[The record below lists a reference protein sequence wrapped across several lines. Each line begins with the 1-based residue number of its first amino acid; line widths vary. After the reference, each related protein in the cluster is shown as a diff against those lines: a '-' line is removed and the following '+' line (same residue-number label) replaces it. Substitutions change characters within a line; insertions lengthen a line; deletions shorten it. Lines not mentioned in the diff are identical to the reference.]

1 MKHLWIRLAAVAL
14 IAAAASTGASAA
26 SGKKT
31 YAPRGEALPNQV
43 ERLLV
48 EKRYDEALKVAEDGL
63 KANGMSVQL
72 RFQRAVVL
80 ERMGRAEDAIA
91 AFEEIIRTYPEI
103 PEPYNNLAAI
113 YSQQGKLDRA
123 EELLKKVDYRKVT
136 VGADNTV
143 TMEEGVEADL
153 GCITKGY
160 CSDRVL
166 QLFAERGIQS
176 AIVNLGGN
184 VQTLGTKVNGS
195 LWRIALIDPF
205 GNGYAGMVTVENKA
219 VITSGGYERYF
230 VEDGVTYHHIMDPK
244 TGSTARTGLSS
255 ATVVTDRGVRGDGLS
270 TALFVLGVEG
280 AADLWRTRGDFEMVL
295 ITDGGD
301 VLITPGL
308 KDSFTLLDSYMGKE
322 VRIIE

>member
-123 EELLKKVDYRKVT
+123 EELLKK
-136 VGADNTV
+136 
-143 TMEEGVEADL
+143 
-153 GCITKGY
+153 
-160 CSDRVL
+160 
-166 QLFAERGIQS
+166 
-176 AIVNLGGN
+176 
-184 VQTLGTKVNGS
+184 
-195 LWRIALIDPF
+195 ALLMRPDF
-205 GNGYAGMVTVENKA
+205 
-219 VITSGGYERYF
+219 
-230 VEDGVTYHHIMDPK
+230 
-244 TGSTARTGLSS
+244 
-255 ATVVTDRGVRGDGLS
+255 S
-270 TALFVLGVEG
+270 TALINLGNLYLVRARENWSR
-280 AADLWRTRGDFEMVL
+280 ANKIQPSKDLADKISGCDAM
-295 ITDGGD
+295 
-301 VLITPGL
+301 L
-308 KDSFTLLDSYMGKE
+308 K
-322 VRIIE
+322 